1 MTINEF
7 IKELQR
13 ISPDKRELP
22 LIIQCPNG
30 LEVAPAIK
38 MKFENYGSPLLGDK
52 LEAMVITYNDW

>member
-1 MTINEF
+1 MNINDF
-7 IKELQR
+7 IKELQK

-30 LEVAPAIK
+30 IETTPKIK

-52 LEAMVITYNDW
+52 LEAMVITWN